1 MRNAVLAFPADF
13 DGWRDAARTALRLDI
28 PPEELSFTI
37 GDEAPGLFADPLPS
51 HTEPTSDAPQPM
63 VPKPFIELARRLVCH
78 CDSDRFVFA
87 YRLLWRL
94 QRERNLLQ
102 IASDPDVLRAT
113 EMERAVRRD
122 AHKMKAFVRFREIAS
137 AAEGESGAAGQSNEK
152 HYVAWFEPFHH
163 VVEATAPFFARRFAG
178 IVWTILTPE
187 RTAHWDGEALG
198 FLPGASKDMK
208 PPGDDMEAL
217 WLTYYASIFN
227 PARLKVKAMQ
237 AEMPKKYW
245 ANMPET
251 ALIKPLIAGA
261 EAASRRMV
269 ETAPTLPSLHH
280 ERMREREAAM
290 AKERAE
296 QLGLGLDG
304 EVSARPVTEADGTDA
319 TASRGVSAQPQAN
332 QPATIAAARK
342 AAANC
347 RACPLWEPA
356 TQTVFGEGPA
366 DAQVI
371 FVGEQPGDQEDIAG
385 APFVGPAGKVFDAA
399 LAAAGIDRSQAYVT
413 NAVKHFKFEP
423 RGKRRIHAKPNG
435 GEIRA
440 CRFWLD
446 LERDLVK
453 PKLVVA
459 LGATAAQAVL
469 GKTVTIRD
477 TRSKLIDLDGKTQL
491 FVTVHPSY
499 ILRIP
504 DPDRQAAE
512 RQAFQEDMQAILAV
526 LPQLAVAA

>member
-13 DGWRDAARTALRLDI
+13 DGWRDAARTALRLGI

-37 GDEAPGLFADPLPS
+37 GEEAPGLFAEPLPS
-51 HTEPTSDAPQPM
+51 YAESAPDAPQPT

-78 CDSDRFVFA
+78 ADTDRLVFA

-94 QRERNLLQ
+94 QGERNLLQ
-102 IASDPDVLRAT
+102 VASDVDVLRAT
-113 EMERAVRRD
+113 DMEKAVRRD
-122 AHKMKAFVRFREIAS
+122 AHKMKAFVRFREVEDG
-137 AAEGESGAAGQSNEK
+137 EGAR

-163 VVEATAPFFARRFAG
+163 IVEWTAPFFARRFAG
-178 IVWTILTPE
+178 MVWTILTPE
-187 RTAHWDGEALG
+187 RTAHWDGETLR
-198 FLPGASKDMK
+198 FLAGASKDMK

-280 ERMREREAAM
+280 ERMREREVTM
-290 AKERAE
+290 AKEKAE
-296 QLGLGLDG
+296 QLGLGLAGG
-304 EVSARPVTEADGTDA
+304 EFATDPSEEGGAGGAGSAASATTAPAQPEADHPK
-319 TASRGVSAQPQAN
+319 S
-332 QPATIAAARK
+332 IAAARK

-347 RACPLWEPA
+347 RACPLWKPA
-356 TQTVFGEGPA
+356 TQTVFGKGPD
-366 DAQVI
+366 DAPVI
-371 FVGEQPGDQEDIAG
+371 FVGEQPGDQEDIVG
-385 APFVGPAGKVFDAA
+385 APFVGPAGKVFDEA
-399 LAAAGIDRSQAYVT
+399 LAAAGIDRAQAYVT

-446 LERDLVK
+446 LERDLVR
-453 PKLVVA
+453 PKLIVA

-477 TRSKLIDLDGKTQL
+477 TRSKLIDLDGETQL

-504 DPDRQAAE
+504 DPDRQALE
-512 RQAFQEDMQAILAV
+512 RQAFQADMRAILAA
-526 LPQLAVAA
+526 LPQLALAA